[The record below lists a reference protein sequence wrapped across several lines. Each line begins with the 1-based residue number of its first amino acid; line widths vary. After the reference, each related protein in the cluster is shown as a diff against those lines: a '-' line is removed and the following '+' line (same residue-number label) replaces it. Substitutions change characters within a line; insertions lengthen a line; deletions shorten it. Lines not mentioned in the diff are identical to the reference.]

1 MNKKL
6 FFLSVI
12 LCGLTACVGKTDLT
26 KAALI
31 PLPVSVTAN
40 GEAFEINSKTVIY
53 IMSESDELK
62 QVGQYL
68 SDLLQP
74 ATGLS
79 IPVEQ
84 ATNEPTKGILISL
97 TDDKELKAEG
107 YKLSINKQLL
117 TLKGNT
123 AEGIF
128 HGIQTIRQ
136 LLPAAIESKSVQKGP
151 WIIAG
156 GEIIDY
162 PEYAYRAGMLDVCRH
177 FFSVA
182 DVKSYI
188 DLLATYKM
196 NNFHWHLS
204 DDQGWR
210 IEIKSWPKL
219 TEIGGS
225 TEVGGEKGGFYTQ
238 EEYKDIVAYA
248 AARYITVIP
257 EIDMPGH
264 TNAALAS
271 YPELNSDGKAPELYT
286 GIKVGFSSLSIN
298 KEITYQFVDDVIR
311 ELAAITPGEYIH
323 AGGDESNATKEE
335 DYITFVNKV
344 QAIVLSHGKKVI
356 GWDEM
361 AHATLDKSTIVQY
374 WAREKN
380 AKLAAEQGVP
390 AIFSPAKK
398 AYMDMQYDS
407 LTHIGLHWAGY
418 LDIKTSYDW
427 EPTRLEEGLGRENI
441 VGIEAPLWTETIKT
455 LSEIEYMVLPRILGI
470 AEIGWTPANLRNW
483 DTYKIRLN
491 EFQQRF
497 KVQGFNAYPFTL
509 EVNNE

>member
-1 MNKKL
+1 MNKNL
-6 FFLSVI
+6 FFLSAI
-12 LCGLTACVGKTDLT
+12 LFCLTACGDKTDLT

-31 PLPVSVTAN
+31 PQPVSVAAN
-40 GEAFEINSKTVIY
+40 GEAFKITNKTVIY
-53 IMSESDELK
+53 ITSESDELK
-62 QVGQYL
+62 QVGQFL

-74 ATGLS
+74 ATGFS
-79 IPVEQ
+79 IPIEQ
-84 ATNEPTKGILISL
+84 AANDPKNGIWLSL
-97 TDDKELKAEG
+97 TDDKELKSEG
-107 YKLSINKQLL
+107 YRLSVNKQLIKL
-117 TLKGNT
+117 QGNT
-123 AEGIF
+123 AEGVF

-136 LLPAAIESKSVQKGP
+136 LLPAAIEAKSIQQES

-156 GEIIDY
+156 GEILDY
-162 PEYAYRAGMLDVCRH
+162 PEYVYRGGMLDVARH

-182 DVKSYI
+182 DVKVYI
-188 DLLATYKM
+188 DLLASYKI
-196 NNFHWHLS
+196 NTFHWHLS

-225 TEVGGEKGGFYTQ
+225 SEVDGGKGGFYTQ

-271 YPELNSDGKAPELYT
+271 YAELNSDGKATELYT
-286 GIKVGFSSLSIN
+286 GIKVGFSSLSIK

-344 QAIVLSHGKKVI
+344 QAIVLSHGKKMI

-361 AHATLDKSTIVQY
+361 AHASLDKSTIVQY

-380 AKLAAEQGVP
+380 AKLAAEQGIK

-407 LTHIGLHWAGY
+407 ITPIGLHWAGY

-427 EPTRLEEGLGRENI
+427 EPTLLEEGLGRENI
-441 VGIEAPLWTETIKT
+441 IGIEAPLWTETIKT
-455 LSEIEYMVLPRILGI
+455 LSDIEYMVLPRLLGI

-483 DTYKIRLN
+483 DNYKVRLN
-491 EFQQRF
+491 EYQQRF
-497 KVQGFNAYPFTL
+497 KIQGFNAYPFI
-509 EVNNE
+509 NE